1 MKNSGTIVLACAWC
15 SLIQNSEFLIL
26 NSDEC
31 RMTNSGTIV
40 LALRLVF
47 FNSEFLL
54 LNSDDPYLSTGKERL
69 ISKTLV
75 AAMPP

>member
-1 MKNSGTIVLACAWC
+1 MQNDEFRAIVLACAWC

-26 NSDEC
+26 NSDGC

-47 FNSEFLL
+47 FNSEF
-54 LNSDDPYLSTGKERL
+54 
-69 ISKTLV
+69 
-75 AAMPP
+75 

>member
-1 MKNSGTIVLACAWC
+1 
-15 SLIQNSEFLIL
+15 IQNSEFLIL

-31 RMTNSGTIV
+31 RMKNSGGR